1 MHSFFTRVIA
11 VFEIAGGLYGLV
23 RQLEHL
29 FGSRMAGLDAVVTVL
44 GALLFGFILVAGV
57 LLAANDA
64 RGTQMSV
71 WAQFLQA
78 PLVAT
83 SFFSYALSSGAYA
96 NVSMTIQRSPRLGF
110 DWAIAEHGWLL
121 ALGGPSSPHIGI
133 NVLALVAWAILRF
146 GR

>member
-23 RQLEHL
+23 HQVDHL
-29 FGSRMAGLDAVVTVL
+29 LGSRMSGLDAVVTVL
-44 GALLFGFILVAGV
+44 GVLIFAFILVAGV
-57 LLAANDA
+57 LLASNDG

-78 PLVAT
+78 PLIAT
-83 SFFSYALSSGAYA
+83 PFFSYALSSGAYA
-96 NVSMTIQRSPRLGF
+96 NLSMTLQRSPRLGF
-110 DWAIAEHGWLL
+110 DWAIAERGWLL
-121 ALGGPSSPHIGI
+121 ALGGPSSAHIGI
-133 NVLALVAWAILRF
+133 NLLALVSWLILRF

>member
-23 RQLEHL
+23 RQADHL
-29 FGSRMAGLDAVVTVL
+29 LGSRMGGLDAVAAVL
-44 GALLFGFILVAGV
+44 GVLLFGFILVAGV
-57 LLAANDA
+57 LLASNDA
-64 RGTQMSV
+64 RGTQMSI

-96 NVSMTIQRSPRLGF
+96 NLSMTIQRSPRLGF
-110 DWAIAEHGWLL
+110 DWAIAEHGWLF
-121 ALGGPSSPHIGI
+121 ALGGPSAAHIGL
-133 NVLALVAWAILRF
+133 NLLAVASWLILRF

>member
-11 VFEIAGGLYGLV
+11 VFEIAGGLFGLV
-23 RQLEHL
+23 HQFDRLL
-29 FGSRMAGLDAVVTVL
+29 AGRFSGLDAIVAVL
-44 GALLFGFILVAGV
+44 GVLLFGFILVAGV

-78 PLVAT
+78 PLLAT
-83 SFFSYALSSGAYA
+83 PMFSYALSSGAFA
-96 NVSMTIQRSPRLGF
+96 NLFLTLQRSPRLGF
-110 DWAIAEHGWLL
+110 DWSIATHGWLL
-121 ALGGPSSPHIGI
+121 SLGGPSPAHLGI
-133 NVLALVAWAILRF
+133 NLLALVSWLILRF